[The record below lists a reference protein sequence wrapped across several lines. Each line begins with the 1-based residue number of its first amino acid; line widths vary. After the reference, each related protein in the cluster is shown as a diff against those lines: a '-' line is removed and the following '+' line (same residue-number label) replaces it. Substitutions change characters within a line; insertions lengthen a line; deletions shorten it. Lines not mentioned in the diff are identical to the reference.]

1 MLKNTGSDADQKYD
15 KAIAELYP
23 RDAEAFF
30 RKSNVFLDSAITNM
44 QLRILTRP

>member
-23 RDAEAFF
+23 PGCRGFF
-30 RKSNVFLDSAITNM
+30 QEK
-44 QLRILTRP
+44 